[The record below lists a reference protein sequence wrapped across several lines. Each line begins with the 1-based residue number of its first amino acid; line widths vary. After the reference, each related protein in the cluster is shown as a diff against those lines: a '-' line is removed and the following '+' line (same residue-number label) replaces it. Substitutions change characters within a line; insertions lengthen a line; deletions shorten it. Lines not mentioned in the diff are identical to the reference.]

1 MFRNIFIL
9 SDIQENEV
17 INYYIDDEILTIEI
31 TQQQPTINLGDPR
44 LENEDDG
51 QVKSSPAYK
60 ERRELSR
67 TEKEENCT
75 NSAGGKTQ
83 TEK

>member
-1 MFRNIFIL
+1 M
-9 SDIQENEV
+9 

-31 TQQQPTINLGDPR
+31 TQQQHHPNLGDPR
-44 LENEDDG
+44 LETKDDV

-60 ERRELSR
+60 EGRELSR

-83 TEK
+83 REKIK